1 MGVQLI
7 RYKTCCFTGHRSL
20 DVADPGMLGEAICGE
35 VSTLYRFG
43 FDTFLAGGALGFDTL
58 AAREI
63 LRMKLSPDFSGLKLV
78 LVLPYLG
85 QESRWPPMDR
95 AMYDY
100 IRDRAD
106 DVIYTGD
113 VYANG
118 LLLRRNRYMVDH
130 SAHCIAFLDEKRSRG
145 GTLYTVRYARQNGV
159 SVTNIYNRL
168 SNP

>member
-1 MGVQLI
+1 MGIQLI
-7 RYKTCCFTGHRSL
+7 RHKTCCFTGHRSL
-20 DVADPGMLGEAICGE
+20 EGADPGALGEAICGE

-43 FDTFLAGGALGFDTL
+43 FDTYLAGGALGFDTL

-63 LRMKLSPDFSGLKLV
+63 LRMKLYPDFDRLKLA

-85 QESRWPPMDR
+85 QESRWAPMDR

-100 IRDRAD
+100 IKGRAD
-106 DVIYTGD
+106 EVIYTGD

-130 SAHCIAFLDEKRSRG
+130 SAHCIAFLDEERSRG
-145 GTLYTVRYARQNGV
+145 GTLYTVRYARQHGV
-159 SVTNIYNRL
+159 GVTNLWN
-168 SNP
+168 SVK